1 MTNQLIEKANHFLSY
16 FSLNRYVEKPL
27 YELDLNQESM
37 IDYIKRE
44 NLYIY
49 LNDMNPLVFVNQ
61 VTFIDVLVSARAYVK
76 LHNLDEDYYCND
88 MNLIEVLLYI
98 EQNGNHQDFINEM
111 TSQTGYQFE
120 TFEDIL
126 NCLTIKVTD
135 MPVGGQLPVSTFLQA
150 YLCLIDKAKALK
162 ESL

>member
-1 MTNQLIEKANHFLSY
+1 
-16 FSLNRYVEKPL
+16 
-27 YELDLNQESM
+27 
-37 IDYIKRE
+37 
-44 NLYIY
+44 
-49 LNDMNPLVFVNQ
+49 NDMNPLVFVNQ

-135 MPVGGQLPVSTFLQA
+135 MPVGDQLPLSTFLQA
-150 YLCLIDKAKALK
+150 YLCLIDKAKAIK